1 MDDGEDDENRPWYHE
16 RLMDLEHEGWNIV
29 SIEDFLTEDE
39 ELATERWL
47 YVDFAVELA
56 QELLE
61 RTGYLGDAAS
71 QRAVEQSELWEEEL
85 RDPMNAERILG
96 EYSTWAKD
104 WRPWELILN
113 GALEDWREAGDEESY
128 ASFMARF
135 DALDIS
141 SLPSTLILSPL
152 LSNPEAAAEIHDALS
167 TLETCLLY
175 TSPSPR
181 DS

>member
-16 RLMDLEHEGWNIV
+16 RLVDLEHEGWNIV
-29 SIEDFLTEDE
+29 SIEDFLAEDE

-71 QRAVEQSELWEEEL
+71 QRALEQSELWEEEL

-96 EYSTWAKD
+96 AV
-104 WRPWELILN
+104 
-113 GALEDWREAGDEESY
+113 SY
-128 ASFMARF
+128 TH
-135 DALDIS
+135 LT
-141 SLPSTLILSPL
+141 LPTK
-152 LSNPEAAAEIHDALS
+152 A
-167 TLETCLLY
+167 
-175 TSPSPR
+175 
-181 DS
+181 

>member
-16 RLMDLEHEGWNIV
+16 RLVDLEHEGWNIV
-29 SIEDFLTEDE
+29 SIEDFLAEDE

-71 QRAVEQSELWEEEL
+71 QRALEQSELWEEEL

-96 EYSTWAKD
+96 EYSAWAKD

-113 GALEDWREAGDEESY
+113 GALEDWREAGEEEAY

-141 SLPSTLILSPL
+141 SLPSTIILFFL
-152 LSNPEAAAEIHDALS
+152 
-167 TLETCLLY
+167 
-175 TSPSPR
+175 
-181 DS
+181 